1 MNSIERRNLDS
12 GVELR
17 ADGDAMKIGG
27 HAAVFNE
34 QVEIFPGFEERFESG
49 AFTETIKSDDIRA
62 LWNHDPAFVMGRNK
76 SGTLRLSEDDRGLV
90 FENDPPDAQ
99 WAKDIV
105 VSIKRGDISGASIG
119 FRVVKETWEHR
130 EDGVEVRSIQ
140 EAKLF
145 DVSPVAFPAYPQTD
159 VAVRSLLECS
169 PGMPVELRDVLVG
182 LLSAVHDAEQGSLE
196 TIITEA
202 LESQTEAIAVRVA
215 AIIQEQ
221 RAKARVAGTYRGRR
235 LDLEQAS

>member
-17 ADGDAMKIGG
+17 DDHGTKIGG
-27 HAAVFNE
+27 HAAVFND
-34 QVEIFPGFEERFESG
+34 QVEIFPGFEERFEPG
-49 AFTETIKSDDIRA
+49 AFTKTIEGDDIRA

-145 DVSPVAFPAYPQTD
+145 DVSPVAFPAYPSTD
-159 VAVRSLLECS
+159 VGVRSLLECS
-169 PGMPVELRDVLVG
+169 PSLPVELRDVLVG
-182 LLSAVHDAEQGSLE
+182 LLSAVHDAEQDSLE

-202 LESQTEAIAVRVA
+202 LESQTEALAVRVA
-215 AIIQEQ
+215 EIIQIQ
-221 RAKARVAGTYRGRR
+221 RAKDRAAMDMRQRQ
-235 LDLEQAS
+235 LDLASV